1 MKKCPNCAEEIQEEA
16 KFCIHCKK
24 NIEKWFFVN
33 FDKKIKI
40 TIAIIV
46 MIIIFWLALDPQNL
60 IKLILWDAIP
70 N

>member
-1 MKKCPNCAEEIQEEA
+1 
-16 KFCIHCKK
+16 
-24 NIEKWFFVN
+24 
-33 FDKKIKI
+33 
-40 TIAIIV
+40 